1 MNIAAVYE
9 RPLIGALIEL
19 ISIVVIIESRN
30 SDKNAYNSES
40 ERVNLC
46 PLLGTIE
53 DPLSPGVLR
62 RVREGPHRRYVW
74 TQRTRIVNRGYLIF
88 YPLVVYLWR
97 TIRVIRKKI
106 FGQER
111 AIKGDPTHGKDVIRE
126 RGPPSAGVYRGAHYA
141 ACRQVAGDRV

>member
-1 MNIAAVYE
+1 MGQSALGVRILNIAAVYE

-62 RVREGPHRRYVW
+62 RVR
-74 TQRTRIVNRGYLIF
+74 
-88 YPLVVYLWR
+88 
-97 TIRVIRKKI
+97 
-106 FGQER
+106 
-111 AIKGDPTHGKDVIRE
+111 GDPI
-126 RGPPSAGVYRGAHYA
+126 GVMSGLNALGLLI
-141 ACRQVAGDRV
+141 GDT